1 MKQFRIYR
9 TAKSEICDYAT
20 FEAETLEE
28 AIRMAEEDTEE
39 LQQADWK
46 ESHTDADGYTYDG
59 EER

>member
-1 MKQFRIYR
+1 MKTFTIYR
-9 TAKSEICDYAT
+9 KARTEICDYAT

-46 ESHTDADGYTYDG
+46 ESYTDG
-59 EER
+59 EGYEFFE